1 MHAKHFLEDGRSVSS
16 SAPSIENFS
25 ALVVKPISLLFLL
38 SAENPKI
45 NFEGCV
51 DL

>member
-1 MHAKHFLEDGRSVSS
+1 MQAKHFLEDGRSVSFA
-16 SAPSIENFS
+16 APSIETFS
-25 ALVVKPISLLFLL
+25 VLVVKPFSLLFLL
-38 SAENPKI
+38 STENPKI